1 MKTLVDIDVGRDRD
15 MDTECVWD
23 SILDVDALEELLESL
38 YIPKGNNVEQFLNDI
53 YQGKQIFSIA
63 YLKEI
68 TTGVIVSEWSDLK
81 SVFVMI
87 LIIMIVASVLQNI
100 GEIFAKNGI
109 REIAEYV
116 MLVFL
121 NTVLMKGYMQSEMIV
136 SDAAEEL
143 MTFIKLLIPA
153 YFVAI
158 GSTNGMVTVSGFYQF
173 VLLVIGILEQLVIA
187 VIIPAVNVFVMV
199 LFMDAILGGEH
210 LKNISM
216 LLEKAVLL
224 GLKAAMSI
232 VIGFGAIQSIITP
245 VIGSVN
251 RNLLE
256 KTISVI
262 PGVGDISES
271 VTSVLTGSAVLIKNT
286 IGVFGMIILV
296 MICGVPICKVGLIG
310 GSIKLA
316 GALGSVLGKSRL
328 VQCTNRIGDGCFLMA
343 KVMFTIGALFF
354 IMIAMIA
361 FSTNRGI

>member
-1 MKTLVDIDVGRDRD
+1 
-15 MDTECVWD
+15 MDTECAWD
-23 SILDVDALEELLESL
+23 SILDIEGVEELLESL
-38 YIPKGNNVEQFLNDI
+38 YMPKGNHVEQLLNDI
-53 YQGKQIFSIA
+53 YQGKQIFSIS

-68 TTGVIVSEWSDLK
+68 ISNVILSEWSDIK
-81 SVFVMI
+81 SVFVMV
-87 LIIMIVASVLQNI
+87 LMIMIVASVLQNI
-100 GEIFAKNGI
+100 GDIFAKNGI
-109 REIAEYV
+109 KEIAEYI

-121 NTVLMKGYMQSEMIV
+121 NTVLMKGYMQSEKIV
-136 SDAAEEL
+136 SDAAEEI

-158 GSTNGMVTVSGFYQF
+158 GSTNGMTTVSGFYQF
-173 VLLVIGILEQLVIA
+173 VLFVIGILEQLVMS
-187 VIIPAVNVFVMV
+187 VIIPAVNVLVIF

-210 LKNISM
+210 LKNILT
-216 LLEKAVLL
+216 LLEKGILL
-224 GLKAAMSI
+224 GLKAVISI
-232 VIGFGAIQSIITP
+232 VIGMGTIQTIITP

-262 PGVGDISES
+262 PGIGDISES

-286 IGVFGMIILV
+286 IGVFGMVVLIV
-296 MICGVPICKVGLIG
+296 ICGVPICKIGLIG

-328 VQCTNRIGDGCFLMA
+328 VQFTNRIGDGCFLMA
-343 KVMFTIGALFF
+343 RVMFTIGALFF

>member
-1 MKTLVDIDVGRDRD
+1 
-15 MDTECVWD
+15 MDTKCAWD
-23 SILDVDALEELLESL
+23 SILDIEGVEELLESL
-38 YIPKGNNVEQFLNDI
+38 YMPKGNHVEQLLNDI
-53 YQGKQIFSIA
+53 YQGKQIFSIS

-68 TTGVIVSEWSDLK
+68 ISNVILSEWSDIK
-81 SVFVMI
+81 SVFVMV
-87 LIIMIVASVLQNI
+87 LMIMIVASVLQNI
-100 GEIFAKNGI
+100 GDIFAKNGI
-109 REIAEYV
+109 KEIAEYI

-121 NTVLMKGYMQSEMIV
+121 NTVLMKGYMQSEKIV
-136 SDAAEEL
+136 SDAAEEI

-158 GSTNGMVTVSGFYQF
+158 GSTNGMTTVSGFYQF
-173 VLLVIGILEQLVIA
+173 VLFVIGILEQLVMS
-187 VIIPAVNVFVMV
+187 VIIPAVNVLVIF

-210 LKNISM
+210 LKNILT
-216 LLEKAVLL
+216 LLEKGILL
-224 GLKAAMSI
+224 GLKAVISI
-232 VIGFGAIQSIITP
+232 VIGMGTIQTIITP

-262 PGVGDISES
+262 PGIGDISES

-286 IGVFGMIILV
+286 IGVFGMVVLIV
-296 MICGVPICKVGLIG
+296 ICGVPICKIGLIG

-328 VQCTNRIGDGCFLMA
+328 VQFTNRIGDGCFLMA
-343 KVMFTIGALFF
+343 RVMFTIGALFF

>member
-1 MKTLVDIDVGRDRD
+1 
-15 MDTECVWD
+15 MDTECAWD
-23 SILDVDALEELLESL
+23 SILDIEGVEELLESL
-38 YIPKGNNVEQFLNDI
+38 YMPKGNHVEQLLNDI
-53 YQGKQIFSIA
+53 YQGKQIFSIS

-68 TTGVIVSEWSDLK
+68 ISNVILSEWSDIK
-81 SVFVMI
+81 SVFVMV
-87 LIIMIVASVLQNI
+87 LMIMIVASVLQNI
-100 GEIFAKNGI
+100 GDIFAKNGI
-109 REIAEYV
+109 KEIAEYI

-121 NTVLMKGYMQSEMIV
+121 NTVLMKGYMQSEKIV
-136 SDAAEEL
+136 SDAAEEI

-158 GSTNGMVTVSGFYQF
+158 GSTNGMTTVSGFYQF
-173 VLLVIGILEQLVIA
+173 VLFVIGILEQLVMS
-187 VIIPAVNVFVMV
+187 VIIPAVNVLVIF

-210 LKNISM
+210 LKNILT
-216 LLEKAVLL
+216 LLEKGILL
-224 GLKAAMSI
+224 GLKAVISI
-232 VIGFGAIQSIITP
+232 VIGMGTIQTIITP

-262 PGVGDISES
+262 PGIGDISES

-286 IGVFGMIILV
+286 IGVFGMVVLIV
-296 MICGVPICKVGLIG
+296 ICGVPFCKIGLIG

-328 VQCTNRIGDGCFLMA
+328 VQFTNRIGDGCFLMA
-343 KVMFTIGALFF
+343 RVMFTIGALFF